1 MMATV
6 NRKPEP
12 LFLTTPRAN
21 CPVCGKPSYS
31 PAGVHPQCA
40 MLAAD
45 QVHLTRIKARQQT
58 VAAPPV
64 SSLKRHEKRCP
75 RCEMILHVRK
85 LKCDCGHEFPTS
97 TRPDDDLLG

>member
-1 MMATV
+1 MATV

-12 LFLTTPRAN
+12 LFLAPSRAN

-31 PAGVHPQCA
+31 SAGIHPQCA

-45 QVHLTRIKARQQT
+45 QVHLTRLKARQPT
-58 VAAPPV
+58 VVHPVV

-75 RCEMILHVRK
+75 RCETILHVRK
-85 LKCDCGHEFPTS
+85 HKCDCGYAFPTS
-97 TRPDDDLLG
+97 ARRECDLDG